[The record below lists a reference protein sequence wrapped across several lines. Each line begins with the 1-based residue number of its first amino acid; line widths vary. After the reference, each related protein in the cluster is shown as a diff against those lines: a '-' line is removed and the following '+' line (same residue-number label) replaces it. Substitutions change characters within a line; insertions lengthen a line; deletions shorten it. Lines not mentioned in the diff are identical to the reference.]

1 LDQWAK
7 AHGIPKSTLYS
18 RVVERGM
25 TMADAL
31 KLGSRNEAAAASELP
46 SQSSDSDHCRTFAA
60 DKTNRDG
67 LIGQN
72 LSEAEAAPSKKT
84 PRKAG
89 FEGAQ
94 GRNRTA
100 DTRIFK
106 PAPGIA
112 RGPRK
117 QEVQRICIRLPCSGR
132 DSQGLPGQGKTRWT
146 ATMILDLGRMAMF
159 WRSGFSS
166 QGGASPPATVDAGRV

>member
-1 LDQWAK
+1 LTELVYARVREEDLGDRMLDSIDPRYARRALSRRGKQKLVSTLKCLPEPKARAVLHTVNGTSRTLDQWAK

-25 TMADAL
+25 TMVDAL
-31 KLGSRNEAAAASELP
+31 KLGSRNEAAAAFELP

-72 LSEAEAAPSKKT
+72 LSDAEAAPSKKT

-100 DTRIFK
+100 DTRIFN
-106 PAPGIA
+106 GL
-112 RGPRK
+112 
-117 QEVQRICIRLPCSGR
+117 RIHH
-132 DSQGLPGQGKTRWT
+132 K
-146 ATMILDLGRMAMF
+146 
-159 WRSGFSS
+159 
-166 QGGASPPATVDAGRV
+166 